1 MPDLFGCIIRGG
13 DGDPILLEAE
23 NMTYEGACRARDRC
37 RTFRSQTEAVIVRLV
52 PEGYHSRILLLDA
65 ERCSAVIEA
74 EAAERE
80 MEVRRDAERKLR
92 PYPGDAGVQNM
103 ASGSTLWPTPRKTP
117 GY

>member
-74 EAAERE
+74 ARRE
-80 MEVRRDAERKLR
+80 EEQKLR
-92 PYPGDAGVQNM
+92 SCSGDAGAQNT
-103 ASGSTLWPTPRKTP
+103 ASRSALWPTLRKTL

>member
-65 ERCSAVIEA
+65 ERCSAVLEA
-74 EAAERE
+74 EAAALDAARRE
-80 MEVRRDAERKLR
+80 EEQKLR
-92 PYPGDAGVQNM
+92 SCSGDAGAQNT
-103 ASGSTLWPTPRKTP
+103 ASRSALPTPRKTP